1 MRRLYIIGA
10 LLFLPLFLSAQTQNP
25 QEQELLRKIAETSSA
40 MTSFSADFKQVREVS
55 LLDEPA
61 VSTGQMQYRNDGRI
75 LWRYI
80 TPSAYQIAFTPT
92 EVRIN
97 KGTDSQVMGL
107 DDNPFFGQL
116 RTLLLGIMTGEQLTG
131 DGKFQISIVRIN
143 PEIVVRMVPL
153 QRQIKRMFS
162 EMLIS
167 FSPENYV
174 VSNVVMKE
182 TDGSSTTIIFS
193 SVKVE

>member
-1 MRRLYIIGA
+1 MRRLYVILTS
-10 LLFLPLFLSAQTQNP
+10 LLLPFFLSARTQDS
-25 QEQELLRKIAETSSA
+25 QELLRKIAETSSA
-40 MTSFSADFKQVREVS
+40 MTSFSADFKQVREVA
-55 LLDEPA
+55 LLDAPA

-97 KGTDSQVMGL
+97 KGGESQVMGL
-107 DDNPFFGQL
+107 NDNPFFGQL
-116 RTLLLGIMTGEQLTG
+116 RTLLLGIMSGEQLTG
-131 DGKFQISIVRIN
+131 DGRFQISIAQTN
-143 PEIVVRMVPL
+143 PEIVVRMIPV

-174 VSNVVMKE
+174 VSTVVMNE

>member
-1 MRRLYIIGA
+1 MRRLYIILTS
-10 LLFLPLFLSAQTQNP
+10 LLLPFFLSAQTQDS
-25 QEQELLRKIAETSSA
+25 QELLRKIAETSSA
-40 MTSFSADFKQVREVS
+40 MTSFSADFKQVREVA
-55 LLDEPA
+55 LLDAPA

-97 KGTDSQVMGL
+97 KGGDSQVMGL
-107 DDNPFFGQL
+107 NDNPFFGQL
-116 RTLLLGIMTGEQLTG
+116 RTLLLGIMSGEQLSG
-131 DGKFQISIVRIN
+131 DGRFQISITQTN
-143 PEIVVRMVPL
+143 PEIVVKMIPV

-174 VSNVVMKE
+174 VSTVVMKE

>member
-1 MRRLYIIGA
+1 MRRLYVILTS
-10 LLFLPLFLSAQTQNP
+10 LLLPFFLSARTQDS
-25 QEQELLRKIAETSSA
+25 QELLRKIAETSSA
-40 MTSFSADFKQVREVS
+40 MTSFSADFKQVREVA
-55 LLDEPA
+55 LLDAPA

-97 KGTDSQVMGL
+97 KGGESQVMGL
-107 DDNPFFGQL
+107 NDNPFFGQL
-116 RTLLLGIMTGEQLTG
+116 RTLLLGIMSGEQLTG
-131 DGKFQISIVRIN
+131 DGRFQISIAQTN
-143 PEIVVRMVPL
+143 PEIVVRMIPV

-174 VSNVVMKE
+174 VSTVVMKE

>member
-1 MRRLYIIGA
+1 MRRLYVILTS
-10 LLFLPLFLSAQTQNP
+10 LLLPFFLSAQTQDS
-25 QEQELLRKIAETSSA
+25 QELLRKIAETSSA
-40 MTSFSADFKQVREVS
+40 MTSFSADFKQVREVA
-55 LLDEPA
+55 LLDAPA

-97 KGTDSQVMGL
+97 KGGESQVMGL
-107 DDNPFFGQL
+107 NDNPFFGQL
-116 RTLLLGIMTGEQLTG
+116 RTLLLGIMSGEQLTG
-131 DGKFQISIVRIN
+131 DGRFQISIAQTN
-143 PEIVVRMVPL
+143 PEIVVRMIPV

-174 VSNVVMKE
+174 VSTVVMKE

>member
-1 MRRLYIIGA
+1 M
-10 LLFLPLFLSAQTQNP
+10 LLPFFLSARTQDS
-25 QEQELLRKIAETSSA
+25 QELLRKIAETSSA
-40 MTSFSADFKQVREVS
+40 MTSFSADFKQVREVA
-55 LLDEPA
+55 LLDAPA

-97 KGTDSQVMGL
+97 KGGESQVMGL
-107 DDNPFFGQL
+107 NDNPFFGQL
-116 RTLLLGIMTGEQLTG
+116 RTLLLGIMSGEQLTG
-131 DGKFQISIVRIN
+131 DGRFQISIAQTN
-143 PEIVVRMVPL
+143 PEIVVRMIPV

-174 VSNVVMKE
+174 VSTVVMKE

>member
-1 MRRLYIIGA
+1 MRRLYIILTS
-10 LLFLPLFLSAQTQNP
+10 LLLPFFLSAQTQDS
-25 QEQELLRKIAETSSA
+25 QELLRKIAETSSA
-40 MTSFSADFKQVREVS
+40 MTSFSADFKQVREVA
-55 LLDEPA
+55 LLDAPA

-97 KGTDSQVMGL
+97 KGGESQVMGL
-107 DDNPFFGQL
+107 NDNPFFGQL
-116 RTLLLGIMTGEQLTG
+116 RTLLLGIMSGEQLTG
-131 DGKFQISIVRIN
+131 DGRFQISIAQTN
-143 PEIVVRMVPL
+143 PEIVVRMIPV

-174 VSNVVMKE
+174 VSTVVMKE